1 MNKLGQYDD
10 GRSNYSFNFSDNE
23 GKHINVSFRA
33 EPDYDLDIIFAE
45 IKNFLIASGLDIQGD
60 IGELGIDGGSYDD
73 GDYAN
78 PMEQSWANDS
88 YEGTHLY
95 KDKLVQN
102 QTQDKF
108 SMDNIPNNNWM
119 FGPNVKGQTWP
130 TDAAAQ
136 YFSQQGMM
144 QEQNWHNTW
153 GSSSIPAL
161 TSADFASLTVTDLQT
176 LTTQGYSDWANINKY
191 PTMAPI
197 MQEQIQSWKTSAP
210 GTLGGAKVEFK

>member
-1 MNKLGQYDD
+1 MNTLGHYNDE
-10 GRSNYSFNFSDNE
+10 RSNYSFNFHTED
-23 GKHINVSFRA
+23 GKHVNIQFRA
-33 EPDYDLDIIFAE
+33 DPDYDLDIIFAE
-45 IKNFLIASGLDIQGD
+45 IKNFLIASGHDIQGD
-60 IGELGIDGGSYDD
+60 IGELGIDGGDYED
-73 GDYAN
+73 GDEPATWTEDNEKEMAKQYQA
-78 PMEQSWANDS
+78 
-88 YEGTHLY
+88 
-95 KDKLVQN
+95 
-102 QTQDKF
+102 DKF

-119 FGPNVKGQTWP
+119 FGPNVKEQTWP

-176 LTTQGYSDWANINKY
+176 LTTQGYSDWANINKH

>member
-23 GKHINVSFRA
+23 GKYINVSFRA

-45 IKNFLIASGLDIQGD
+45 IKNFLIASGHDIQSD
-60 IGELGIDGGSYDD
+60 IGEIHAYD
-73 GDYAN
+73 
-78 PMEQSWANDS
+78 ES
-88 YEGTHLY
+88 YEDDDETNLY
-95 KDKLVQN
+95 KDRLMQN
-102 QTQDKF
+102 PTQDKF

-119 FGPNVKGQTWP
+119 FGPNVKEQTWP

-176 LTTQGYSDWANINKY
+176 LSTQGYSDWANINKH
-191 PTMAPI
+191 PTMAAI
-197 MQEQIQSWKTSAP
+197 TQEQIKSWTTSAP

>member
-1 MNKLGQYDD
+1 MNTLGNYNDE
-10 GRSNYSFNFSDNE
+10 RSNYSFNFHTED
-23 GKHINVSFRA
+23 GKHVNIQFRA
-33 EPDYDLDIIFAE
+33 DPDYDLDIIFAE
-45 IKNFLIASGLDIQGD
+45 IKNFLIASGHDIQSD
-60 IGELGIDGGSYDD
+60 IGEIHAYD
-73 GDYAN
+73 
-78 PMEQSWANDS
+78 ES
-88 YEGTHLY
+88 YEDDDETNLY
-95 KDKLVQN
+95 KDRLMQN
-102 QTQDKF
+102 PTQDKF

-136 YFSQQGMM
+136 YFSQQGMK

-176 LTTQGYSDWANINKY
+176 LTTQGYSDWANINKH

-197 MQEQIQSWKTSAP
+197 TQEQIKSWTTSAP

>member
-1 MNKLGQYDD
+1 MNTLDHYNNDE
-10 GRSNYSFNFSDNE
+10 RSNYSFNFHTED
-23 GKHINVSFRA
+23 GKHVNLSFRA
-33 EPDYDLDIIFAE
+33 EPDYDLDVIFSE
-45 IKNFLIASGLDIQGD
+45 FKNFLIASGHDIQGD
-60 IGELGIDGGSYDD
+60 IGELGIDGGDYED
-73 GDYAN
+73 GDEPSVFATWTEDYEN
-78 PMEQSWANDS
+78 YKKEQVA
-88 YEGTHLY
+88 
-95 KDKLVQN
+95 
-102 QTQDKF
+102 DKF

-136 YFSQQGMM
+136 YFSQQGMN

-176 LTTQGYSDWANINKY
+176 LSTQGYSDWANINKH

-197 MQEQIQSWKTSAP
+197 TQEQIKSWTTSAP
-210 GTLGGAKVEFK
+210 GTLGGAKIDFK

>member
-23 GKHINVSFRA
+23 GKYINVSFRA

-45 IKNFLIASGLDIQGD
+45 IKNFLIASGHDIQSD
-60 IGELGIDGGSYDD
+60 IGEIHAYD
-73 GDYAN
+73 
-78 PMEQSWANDS
+78 ES
-88 YEGTHLY
+88 YEDDDETNLY
-95 KDKLVQN
+95 KDRLMQN
-102 QTQDKF
+102 PTQDKF

-176 LTTQGYSDWANINKY
+176 LSTQGYSDWANINKH
-191 PTMAPI
+191 PTMAAI
-197 MQEQIQSWKTSAP
+197 TQEQIKSWTTSAP

>member
-1 MNKLGQYDD
+1 MNTLGHYNDE
-10 GRSNYSFNFSDNE
+10 RSNYSFNFHTED
-23 GKHINVSFRA
+23 GKHVNIQFRA
-33 EPDYDLDIIFAE
+33 DPDYDLDIIFAE
-45 IKNFLIASGLDIQGD
+45 IKNFLIASGHDIQGD
-60 IGELGIDGGSYDD
+60 IGELGIDGGDYED
-73 GDYAN
+73 GDEPATWTEDNEKEMAKQYQA
-78 PMEQSWANDS
+78 
-88 YEGTHLY
+88 
-95 KDKLVQN
+95 
-102 QTQDKF
+102 DKF

-119 FGPNVKGQTWP
+119 FGPNVKEQTWP

-176 LTTQGYSDWANINKY
+176 LTTQGYSDWANINKH
-191 PTMAPI
+191 PTMAAI
-197 MQEQIQSWKTSAP
+197 TQEQIKSWTTSAP

>member
-10 GRSNYSFNFSDNE
+10 GRSNYSFNFSDND

-45 IKNFLIASGLDIQGD
+45 IKNFLIASGHDIQGD
-60 IGELGIDGGSYDD
+60 IGELGIDGGDYED
-73 GDYAN
+73 GDEPPEALVSVFATRTEDYEN
-78 PMEQSWANDS
+78 YKKEQVA
-88 YEGTHLY
+88 
-95 KDKLVQN
+95 
-102 QTQDKF
+102 DKF
-108 SMDNIPNNNWM
+108 SMDHLPNNGWP
-119 FGPNVKGQTWP
+119 FGGLT
-130 TDAAAQ
+130 AAQ
-136 YFSQQGMM
+136 YFSQQGMK

-176 LTTQGYSDWANINKY
+176 LSTQGYSDWANINKH
-191 PTMAPI
+191 PTMAAI
-197 MQEQIQSWKTSAP
+197 TQEQIQSWKTSAP

>member
-45 IKNFLIASGLDIQGD
+45 IKNFLIASGHDIQGD
-60 IGELGIDGGSYDD
+60 IGELGIDGGDYED
-73 GDYAN
+73 GDEPPEALVSVFATRTEDYEN
-78 PMEQSWANDS
+78 YKKEQVA
-88 YEGTHLY
+88 
-95 KDKLVQN
+95 
-102 QTQDKF
+102 DKF

-176 LTTQGYSDWANINKY
+176 LSTQGYSDWANINKH
-191 PTMAPI
+191 PTMAAI
-197 MQEQIQSWKTSAP
+197 TQEQIQSWKTSAP

>member
-1 MNKLGQYDD
+1 MNTLGHYNDE
-10 GRSNYSFNFSDNE
+10 RSNYSFNFHTED
-23 GKHINVSFRA
+23 GKHVNIQFRA
-33 EPDYDLDIIFAE
+33 DPDYDLDIIFAE
-45 IKNFLIASGLDIQGD
+45 IKNFLIASGHDIQGD
-60 IGELGIDGGSYDD
+60 IGELGIDGEDYED
-73 GDYAN
+73 GDESY
-78 PMEQSWANDS
+78 PQSWGKEADNILLESIDAMKQS
-88 YEGTHLY
+88 QHA
-95 KDKLVQN
+95 K
-102 QTQDKF
+102 DKF

-136 YFSQQGMM
+136 YFSQQGMK

-176 LTTQGYSDWANINKY
+176 LSTQGYSDWANINKH
-191 PTMAPI
+191 PTMAAI
-197 MQEQIQSWKTSAP
+197 TQEQIKSWTTSAP

>member
-1 MNKLGQYDD
+1 MNTLGHYNDE
-10 GRSNYSFNFSDNE
+10 RSNYSFNFHTED
-23 GKHINVSFRA
+23 GKHVNIQFRA
-33 EPDYDLDIIFAE
+33 DPDYDLDIIFAE
-45 IKNFLIASGLDIQGD
+45 IKNFLIASGHDIQGD
-60 IGELGIDGGSYDD
+60 IGELGIDGGDYED
-73 GDYAN
+73 GDEPATWTEDNEKEMAKQYQA
-78 PMEQSWANDS
+78 
-88 YEGTHLY
+88 
-95 KDKLVQN
+95 
-102 QTQDKF
+102 DKF

-119 FGPNVKGQTWP
+119 FGPNVKEQTWP

-176 LTTQGYSDWANINKY
+176 LSTQGYSDWANINKH
-191 PTMAPI
+191 PTMAAI
-197 MQEQIQSWKTSAP
+197 TQEQIKSWTTSAP